1 MIPPGPFLYVDPNTA
16 AMVAGSLWGA
26 IIIIAGVILAF
37 FLTLF
42 TSLKLFFAKLPQLLL
57 RYSKKKSVKTISVI
71 VVGLV
76 FLVALGDAFTGSGSM
91 ESKTLLIG
99 IDAMDPKIVEKLMAQ
114 GKLPNFERLQQM
126 GHYSTLETTM
136 PPESPVAWTAAA
148 TGTNPGKFGV
158 YDFVGRD
165 SQSYLPKLMLFE
177 EEQGIAG
184 TKYKSAIKIPPF
196 WKLTSDEKIKTT
208 NIRWPVTFPAEKIR
222 GQMLSGLGTVDIK
235 GFSNSYSFY
244 STEDIQKKKEDI
256 GKIVTVQKIDNLI
269 ETKLYG
275 PLKSDRKEVSKPM
288 AIELKGD
295 HVVINVD
302 GTKYTVAKNNWSDW
316 ISVKFKVNSFTSV
329 QGIFKTYVSSIEPE
343 FNMYV
348 TTIQIDPVNQVA
360 DITYPKSYGKELV
373 EEMGYFYTLGL
384 PEDTKALQEGKITK
398 EVFLEQV
405 NQIEEERTKM
415 FWYEFERFDQGV
427 LAFAFDS
434 GDRLGHIFWVSSVF
448 DSELKIHQVIEDYY
462 TQKDAF
468 LGELLDKID
477 EDTKLIIFSDH
488 GFSSFERSVNINR
501 WLVDNDY
508 MTLTQEPKGDDS
520 GGLFKYVDW
529 EKTKAYSLGFV
540 SMYINSEGREAE
552 GMVSAQQKDAL
563 IAEISEKLAKLHDTK
578 TDRNVITDIY
588 KSSELYSGDYI
599 DDAPDIIIG
608 FNEGYRMS
616 WQNAVGGLSPEI
628 LTDNDNAWKGDHLI
642 DSKHVPGVL
651 FTNFKITNNSPSL
664 QDIAPTVMTS
674 LGIEAP
680 EYMDG
685 RSLLQ

>member
-1 MIPPGPFLYVDPNTA
+1 MIPPGPFLYVDPGTGG
-16 AMVAGSLWGA
+16 MIAGSLWGVFIVIAGA
-26 IIIIAGVILAF
+26 IIAF
-37 FLTLF
+37 FFSLLASLRMFFSRLTQLF
-42 TSLKLFFAKLPQLLL
+42 L
-57 RYSKKKSVKTISVI
+57 RYSKKKSVKTISV
-71 VVGLV
+71 VAVGLI
-76 FLVALGDAFTGSGSM
+76 FLVALGDVYMGGGSM
-91 ESKTLLIG
+91 ESKTILIG
-99 IDAMDPKIVEKLMAQ
+99 IDAMDPKVTEKLMSQ

-126 GHYSTLETTM
+126 GYYSPLETTM

-148 TGTNPGKFGV
+148 TGTNPGKYGV

-177 EEQGIAG
+177 EEQGFTG
-184 TKYKSAIKIPPF
+184 TKYKSAIKSPPF

-208 NIRWPVTFPAEKIR
+208 NIRWPVTFPAEKIS

-244 STEDIQKKKEDI
+244 STEDIQKNKGDI
-256 GKIVTVQKIDNLI
+256 GKIVTVQKNDNLI

-275 PLKSDRKEVSKPM
+275 PLKSDRKEVSMPM

-302 GTKYTVAKNNWSDW
+302 GTQYTVAKNDWSDW
-316 ISVKFKVNSFTSV
+316 ISVKFKVDAFTGV
-329 QGIFKTYVSSIEPE
+329 HGIFKTYVSSIDPE

-348 TTIQIDPVNQVA
+348 TSIQIDPENQVV

-373 EEMGYFYTLGL
+373 EEMGHFYTLGL

-415 FWYEFERFDQGV
+415 FWHEFEKLDEGI

-434 GDRLGHIFWVSSVF
+434 GDRLGHIFWESTVS
-448 DSELKIHQVIEDYY
+448 DSELVIHQVIEDYY

-508 MTLTQEPKGDDS
+508 MTLTQEPEVDDS
-520 GGLFKYVDW
+520 GGLFRYVDW

-540 SMYINSEGREAE
+540 SLYINSDGRE
-552 GMVSAQQKDAL
+552 GKGVVSAQQKDAL
-563 IAEISEKLAKLHDTK
+563 IAEISEKIAKLHDAK
-578 TDRNVITDIY
+578 TNRNVITDIY
-588 KSSELYSGDYI
+588 KTSELYSGDYL

-608 FNEGYRMS
+608 FNEGYRMA

-628 LTDNDNAWKGDHLI
+628 ITDNDNVWKGDHLI
-642 DSKHVPGVL
+642 DSKHVPGIL
-651 FTNFKITNNSPSL
+651 FTNFKITSNSPSII
-664 QDIAPTVMTS
+664 DIAPTVMTS
-674 LGIEAP
+674 LGVGVP

-685 RSLLQ
+685 TSLLQ